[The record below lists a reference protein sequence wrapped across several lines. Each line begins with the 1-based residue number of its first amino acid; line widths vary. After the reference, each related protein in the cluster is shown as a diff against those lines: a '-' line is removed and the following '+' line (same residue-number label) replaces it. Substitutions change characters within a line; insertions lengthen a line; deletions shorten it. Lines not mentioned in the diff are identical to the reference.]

1 MSIFKKLFTAKTIL
15 ALIILFPLVTASEV
29 RADNAVQRECFLSL
43 QKSVLETP
51 SFAPVHDQV
60 RQLQYEDVEV
70 GFSKYYR
77 NISSFGIDLRSPD
90 FDMRIYSFGT
100 ETGYQ
105 HPPFSP
111 FPTYTLSEKWVEPAK
126 QFIVAEEYVRN
137 TETNERVFLSCAFM
151 VIDSGSLKKVTAE
164 NYLYDGPLSSVLYA
178 SPDNSYKV
186 WYTKNKSYN
195 HSNVEFVTWERMFVY
210 PQKTKNDFFDR
221 YTVADALPAR
231 TTDTLSAIVDNSR
244 KREGDT
250 GVMAPP
256 EFKGYDTVFAL
267 NSYYQAIENAY
278 PVFAQG
284 LALRGVLQYSTVKE
298 LLATRGVSEFAALW
312 NSVLDSREITRYALL
327 KEKGLLVENNN
338 DGVADANEENAF
350 LEDQLLK
357 ISRYSLEQEAQ
368 ELLKTVPDR
377 NPIIEPTVSS
387 EQDNSFAGIVKMYIY
402 IAGGV
407 LLVGLAGLL
416 VWLRKRRQESQD
428 IMTS

>member
-1 MSIFKKLFTAKTIL
+1 
-15 ALIILFPLVTASEV
+15 VTAPKV
-29 RADNAVQRECFLSL
+29 QADNTVQRECFLSL

-60 RQLQYEDVEV
+60 RQLQYENVEV

-90 FDMRIYSFGT
+90 FDMRLYSFGD

-105 HPPFSP
+105 HPPFSA
-111 FPTYTLSEKWVEPAK
+111 FPTYTLSEKWEEPAK

-137 TETNERVFLSCAFM
+137 AETNERVFLSCAFM

-164 NYLYDGPLSSVLYA
+164 NYLYDGPLSSVLYT
-178 SPDNSYKV
+178 SPDSSYKV
-186 WYTKNKSYN
+186 WYTKNKSFN

-231 TTDTLSAIVDNSR
+231 TTDTLSSIVDNSR

-278 PVFAQG
+278 PKFAQK

-298 LLATRGVSEFAALW
+298 LLATRGVSEFSSLW
-312 NSVLDSREITRYALL
+312 NSVLDGRELTKYALL
-327 KEKGLLVENNN
+327 KEKGLLVEDNN
-338 DGVADANEENAF
+338 DGIAQSNEKNLF
-350 LEDQLLK
+350 LEEQLLK
-357 ISRYSLEQEAQ
+357 IKNLTLEQEAQ
-368 ELLKTVPDR
+368 NLLKTVPDR
-377 NPIIEPTVSS
+377 NPIVESTVSS
-387 EQDNSFAGIVKMYIY
+387 EQNNSFAGIAMIYIY
-402 IAGGV
+402 IGGGII
-407 LLVGLAGLL
+407 LVGLAGLL
-416 VWLRKRRQESQD
+416 VWLRKRRHEIQD
-428 IMTS
+428 ITS

>member
-1 MSIFKKLFTAKTIL
+1 MSILKKVFTRRVICAIL
-15 ALIILFPLVTASEV
+15 ILFPLMSAPNAH
-29 RADNAVQRECFLSL
+29 ADNSVQKECFLSL

-51 SFAPVHDQV
+51 SFSPVHDQM
-60 RQLQYEDVEV
+60 RQLQYENIEV

-90 FDMRIYSFGT
+90 FDMRVYSFGP

-111 FPTYTLSEKWVEPAK
+111 FPTYTLSEKWEEPAK

-164 NYLYDGPLSSVLYA
+164 NYLYDGPFSSVLYTA
-178 SPDNSYKV
+178 PDSTYKV

-195 HSNVEFVTWERMFVY
+195 HSDVEFVTWERMFVY
-210 PQKTKNDFFDR
+210 PQKTKNGFFDR

-231 TTDTLSAIVDNSR
+231 TTDTLSSIVDNSR

-256 EFKGYDTVFAL
+256 ELKGYDTVFAL

-278 PVFAQG
+278 PAFAEK
-284 LALRGVLQYSTVKE
+284 LALRGVLQYDTVKE
-298 LLATRGVSEFAALW
+298 LLATRGISGFSSLW
-312 NSVLDSREITRYALL
+312 NSVLDSREITKYALL
-327 KEKGLLVENNN
+327 KEKDLLVDDNN
-338 DGVADANEENAF
+338 DGIVQPNEKNLF
-350 LEDQLLK
+350 LEEQLSK
-357 ISRYSLEQEAQ
+357 IKNLTLEQEAQ
-368 ELLKTVPDR
+368 HLLKTIPDR
-377 NPIIEPTVSS
+377 NPIIEPVSES
-387 EQDNSFAGIVKMYIY
+387 DEDDTFMGLGKIY
-402 IAGGV
+402 LYALGGV
-407 LLVGLAGLL
+407 LIVGLLGLL
-416 VWLRKRRQESQD
+416 VWLRKKRQEVQN
-428 IMTS
+428 ITS